1 MPRPGAA
8 TIYLAGLLSSN
19 RADLVKSQCQTG
31 RKRRGLPFSFGGNAT
46 KARGISA
53 ASEDLEGHEM
63 GGRHHRGG
71 EVRGQSIGRG
81 AAGSSTNACHAGLA
95 RGDTAGGPLQEPYLR
110 TKARVPYRQIP
121 VGGGSAGQ
129 CGPPRR
135 AEITPGHS
143 ALSQIVRRFAPP
155 PHRFSSR
162 LVPGFSPSEF
172 ASSARAI
179 LSATI
184 SRPIRLSSWR
194 IIARR
199 YCRPVH
205 KCTARSKTIPAAHK
219 CSLFIVLVM
228 FMVRSMLAGIHL
240 PIAAELT
247 VASAC
252 NTTVTILSACA
263 ESGCNPTP

>member
-1 MPRPGAA
+1 
-8 TIYLAGLLSSN
+8 
-19 RADLVKSQCQTG
+19 
-31 RKRRGLPFSFGGNAT
+31 
-46 KARGISA
+46 
-53 ASEDLEGHEM
+53 M
-63 GGRHHRGG
+63 GGRHHRG
-71 EVRGQSIGRG
+71 VRFGDKASAAARPVLRPTPATPDWRG
-81 AAGSSTNACHAGLA
+81 GTLRAAPCRSLTFALKRGCHTVRFQL
-95 RGDTAGGPLQEPYLR
+95 
-110 TKARVPYRQIP
+110 
-121 VGGGSAGQ
+121 GGGSAGQ

-143 ALSQIVRRFAPP
+143 ALSQIARRFAPP

-172 ASSARAI
+172 ASSARARAI